1 MPSTG
6 SFQTYSLDILFC
18 LCFLTSTANDCVGGI
33 AGSTKNTGKIENCY
47 NYGNVQAR
55 GKAAGIAG
63 QANKPIIGC
72 INYGNVNGT
81 WALGGVV
88 GFVAKDNSTTITNCV
103 NFGTITASST
113 GIGGIFGI
121 AYEGATSNGN
131 VVITGCVNNGSVKG
145 TWGIGGIAGDTIGE
159 ITGCVNNGN
168 ISAQGDLGG
177 IVGMCYGKVA
187 DCTNNGDIVG
197 SSVYVGGIVGRLF
210 VLTHLDTI
218 NTTNTNNGTVIGAV
232 SGEIIGYINK

>member
-1 MPSTG
+1 M
-6 SFQTYSLDILFC
+6 F
-18 LCFLTSTANDCVGGI
+18 FLHKNCVNFGNITSTANDCVGGI

-47 NYGNVQAR
+47 NYGNIQAR

-88 GFVAKDNSTTITNCV
+88 GYVAPDATVIITNCV
-103 NFGTITASST
+103 NNGNIIASST
-113 GIGGIFGI
+113 GIGGILGI
-121 AYEGATSNGN
+121 YYEAATGTGS
-131 VVITGCVNNGSVKG
+131 VTITGCVNNATVKG
-145 TWGIGGIAGDTIGE
+145 TWGVGGIAGDTLGE
-159 ITGCVNNGN
+159 ITGCVNNGS

-177 IVGMCYGKVA
+177 IVGMFYGKA
-187 DCTNNGDIVG
+187 TNNTNNGDIVG

-210 VLTHLDTI
+210 VRTHLDTI
-218 NTTNTNNGTVIGAV
+218 NTTNTNNGTVIG
-232 SGEIIGYINK
+232 SIYGEIIGHVQ